1 MVILFKAAT
10 PISVSKQLLAETYDL
25 TPAEAALMAALLAGR
40 SLAEYAETAEIS
52 PNTAKTHLRHIF
64 FEKTGH
70 RRQIDLVRAI
80 LANRIFAAAQ
90 RARSQRLLGGTTKR

>member
-10 PISVSKQLLAETYDL
+10 PISVSKQLIAETYDL

-64 FEKTGH
+64 EKTGH

-80 LANRIFAAAQ
+80 LANRIVAAAQ